1 MQPLASQLTGSCALA
16 NKDTLAKDSDAG
28 IAKKNPLKFII
39 LKDSFLVIILAL
51 YHWKK
56 LIEQM

>member
-28 IAKKNPLKFII
+28 IAKKNPLNS
-39 LKDSFLVIILAL
+39 SF
-51 YHWKK
+51 
-56 LIEQM
+56 